1 MSMKTFLV
9 LLVLH
14 LENRIPITRDDTP
27 RRSIAMTLLWAK
39 QPSIPREANAV
50 CVKQGRRA
58 GTGMVMA
65 RHRQKTVTVKKDR

>member
-1 MSMKTFLV
+1 MKTFLV

-27 RRSIAMTLLWAK
+27 WRSIAMTLLWRSSRAY
-39 QPSIPREANAV
+39 QGEANAV
-50 CVKQGRRA
+50 RVKQGRRA

>member
-1 MSMKTFLV
+1 METFLV

-39 QPSIPREANAV
+39 QPSIPKGRKRRV
-50 CVKQGRRA
+50 CQTRRRA

>member
-1 MSMKTFLV
+1 
-9 LLVLH
+9 
-14 LENRIPITRDDTP
+14 
-27 RRSIAMTLLWAK
+27 MTLLWAK